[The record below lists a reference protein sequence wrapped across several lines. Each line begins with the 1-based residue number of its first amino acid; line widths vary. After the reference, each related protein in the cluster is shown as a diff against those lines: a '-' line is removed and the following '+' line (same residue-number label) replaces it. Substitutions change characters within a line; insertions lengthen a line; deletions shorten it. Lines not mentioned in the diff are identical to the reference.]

1 MIDTPPDVARLYHE
15 MLMARSGA
23 ERLRMGCDLFMA
35 ARRLALAGLQAQ
47 SPDDLPARLFLRFYG
62 RDFSPHQRAAIVE
75 RIRARSDERSR
86 SSSPR

>member
-1 MIDTPPDVARLYHE
+1 MSDTPPDIVHRYRE

-35 ARRLALAGLQAQ
+35 AQRLVLVGLRAE
-47 SPDDLPARLFLRFYG
+47 SADDLPARLFLRFYG
-62 RDFSPHQRAAIVE
+62 RDFPPEQRAAIVE
-75 RIRARSDERSR
+75 RIRGLIGRRSF

>member
-1 MIDTPPDVARLYHE
+1 MIDTPPAVARLYHR

-35 ARRLALAGLQAQ
+35 ARRLALAGLQAG
-47 SPDDLPARLFLRFYG
+47 SPGDLSARLFLRFYA

-75 RIRARSDERSR
+75 RIRARSNERSR
-86 SSSPR
+86 SSTAR